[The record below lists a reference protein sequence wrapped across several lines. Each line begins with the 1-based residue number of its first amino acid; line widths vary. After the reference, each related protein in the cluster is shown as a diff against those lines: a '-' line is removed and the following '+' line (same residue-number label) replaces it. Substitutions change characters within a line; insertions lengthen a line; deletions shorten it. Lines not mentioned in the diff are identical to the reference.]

1 MRAII
6 QRAKEASV
14 TVEDTVTGSIKTG
27 VVVLLGVTHDD
38 TADDIDYIVRKLIH
52 LRIFPDENNKMNRS
66 LLDVGGDV
74 LSISQFTL
82 YADTRKGRRPSYK
95 QAASPELAERL
106 YEQFNETL
114 IDSGIDVETG
124 IFGAMMDVRFTN
136 DGPVTITLDSNQQ
149 KKG

>member
-6 QRAKEASV
+6 QRAKDASV
-14 TVEDTVTGSIKTG
+14 TVDGMVTGRIENG

-38 TADDIDYIVRKLIH
+38 TADDVDFIVRKLIH
-52 LRIFPDENNKMNRS
+52 LRIFSDENDKMNLS
-66 LLDVGGDV
+66 LMDVGGGV

-82 YADTRKGRRPSYK
+82 YADTKKGRRPSYQ
-95 QAASPELAERL
+95 QAAHPEQAESL
-106 YEQFNETL
+106 YEQFNDT
-114 IDSGIDVETG
+114 IRASGVDVATG

-136 DGPVTITLDSNQQ
+136 DGPVTITLDSKEQ